1 VVLLLNISEATA
13 ERILELCKNK
23 NISVNKLASISGLT
37 QSTVDSIINGKSKNP
52 QLKTILKICYG
63 VEIPLYEFFKSPV
76 FQNID
81 FDI

>member
-1 VVLLLNISEATA
+1 MNISEATA
-13 ERILELCKNK
+13 KRIIELCDDK
-23 NISVNKLASISGLT
+23 NISVNKLASLSGIT
-37 QSTVDSIINGKSKNP
+37 QSTVNSIINGDSKNP

-63 VEIPLYEFFKSPV
+63 IEIPLYEFFKSPV